1 MKQHPVPQHIASYQF
16 HLIGQMTLKQFLEL
30 AGGIVCGWLI
40 YSMNIAAL
48 IKWPLVALAAFSGI
62 ALAFLPL
69 EERTLDKWLF
79 NFLKAVYSPTQY
91 VWRKSPQLPDIL
103 SKPFAAT
110 MAKNPLPSKTVV
122 RNELGLKEYLATIP
136 TTTPNTAIE
145 EKQDAR
151 LQQISSL
158 LGTSRVVKLSPAM
171 ISTALPQ
178 IPQTTAQPPATT
190 PWPKVIKTL
199 AATKPIIKPAPP
211 LAPPILVEST
221 IPHKLDPAIAAQF
234 STTLP
239 IPTTPTVP
247 NLVVGMV
254 LNDLGKI
261 IPNALIEILDVRG
274 ETVRAL
280 KTNRLGQFFCA
291 SPLAPGQYQL
301 KVEHPEFEF
310 AIMEF
315 KAENKIIPPIKISA
329 RKRKETL

>member
-40 YSMNIAAL
+40 YSMNIATL

-103 SKPFAAT
+103 NKPLAT
-110 MAKNPLPSKTVV
+110 TTTRTLLPSKTVV
-122 RNELGLKEYLATIP
+122 KNELGLKEYLATIP
-136 TTTPNTAIE
+136 TTISNIAIE
-145 EKQDAR
+145 EKQNVH

-158 LGTSRVVKLSPAM
+158 LGANNKIGLNPIMSPITPSISQTATPTSITSAF
-171 ISTALPQ
+171 
-178 IPQTTAQPPATT
+178 
-190 PWPKVIKTL
+190 IKT
-199 AATKPIIKPAPP
+199 TKPLPPTRPLIRPAPP
-211 LAPPILVEST
+211 LTPPLLVEST

-239 IPTTPTVP
+239 IPTTPTVA

-261 IPNALIEILDVRG
+261 IPNALIEILDTRG

-291 SPLAPGQYQL
+291 SPLAQGQYRL

-329 RKRKETL
+329 QKRKEGL